1 MRRLLTSVVAIA
13 AFLALAWAAV
23 IWLTGGLTLTIAGVR
38 VSATTAWRPL
48 AIGVALG
55 AVGMRM
61 AGLRS
66 PRAVTA
72 WIVAHV
78 TPARCAIALAVMTA
92 VAGLAGNSWT
102 ASGPDPFAYVSQAA
116 LWRTGRLDLP
126 VPLAG
131 EVPWPDAVST
141 FAPFGYR
148 PAPHDAPALVPITAP
163 GVPMLMAVLERI
175 AGHRA
180 AFLVTP
186 LAGGALVLVTFA
198 IGRRVRSPATGLIAA
213 WLVATSPALLYNLM
227 WPMADVPA
235 ALCAGLMI
243 WCLLSS
249 SVAAAAGAGLAAA
262 AGTLVR
268 PNFIVIALG
277 GLVWLTFAER
287 RSQFRF
293 SRVVVFAA
301 ILCPAVAT
309 VLWLN
314 TRWFGSPLASGYGT
328 AGNLFSLAR
337 VATNVSRYG
346 RWLVETSP
354 LAVAGL
360 AALVVPVKWVWPVG
374 DGRRTASLFGISIVT
389 SCGVYLLYQTFND
402 WWYLRFLLPAWPAL
416 FVSAAAAL
424 DAIAGKQRRL
434 AIVAGA
440 VAIAAGVHGVSLA
453 RARGVFTLG
462 EGERRYVTIARI
474 VDRHT
479 EPSAVILTCQHSG
492 TVLYYAG
499 RDTVRFDLLDQAWL
513 DRAVSWLAE
522 HGRHPYILI
531 EDWEQPIFEAR
542 FGARNRLGHLSSAPA
557 VVWQS
562 SRRDGYVWLFD
573 PLRPNTPTQELP
585 PDVDRDQPL
594 VARPATFPKYD

>member
-1 MRRLLTSVVAIA
+1 MRRLLTSVIAIA
-13 AFLALAWAAV
+13 GLLALAWAAV
-23 IWLTGGLTLTIAGVR
+23 IWLTGGLTLTVAGMR

-48 AIGVALG
+48 AIGVAFGALG
-55 AVGMRM
+55 MWM
-61 AGLRS
+61 AGFRS
-66 PRAVTA
+66 PRAASA

-126 VPLAG
+126 VPLAAD
-131 EVPWPDAVST
+131 VPWPDAVST

-163 GVPMLMAVLERI
+163 GVPMLMAVLQRI
-175 AGHRA
+175 AGHWA

-243 WCLLSS
+243 GFLLSS
-249 SVAAAAGAGLAAA
+249 SVAAVAGAGLSAAV
-262 AGTLVR
+262 GTLVR

-277 GLVWLTFAER
+277 GLVWLVFAER
-287 RSQFRF
+287 RSESLF
-293 SRVVVFAA
+293 SRIAVFAA
-301 ILCPAVAT
+301 MLLPAVAT
-309 VLWLN
+309 MLWLN
-314 TRWFGSPLASGYGT
+314 ARWFGSPLASGYGT
-328 AGNLFSLAR
+328 AGNLFSIAR
-337 VATNVSRYG
+337 VGTNVSRYG
-346 RWLVETSP
+346 RWLLETSP
-354 LAVAGL
+354 LALVGL
-360 AALVVPVKWVWPVG
+360 GALMVPLKWVWPVG
-374 DGRRTASLFGISIVT
+374 DGRRTASLLAISIIT
-389 SCGVYLLYQTFND
+389 ACGVYLLYQTFND

-424 DAIAGKQRRL
+424 DAFADRQRRL
-434 AIVAGA
+434 AIVTGA
-440 VAIAAGVHGVSLA
+440 VVIAAGIYGVSLS
-453 RARGVFTLG
+453 RERGVFTLG

-479 EPSAVILTCQHSG
+479 EPSAVILTWQHSG

-499 RDTVRFDLLDQAWL
+499 RDTVRFDLLDSAWL
-513 DRAVSWLAE
+513 DRAVAWLAE

-542 FGARNRLGHLSSAPA
+542 FGARNRLGHPSAPA

-573 PLRPNTPTQELP
+573 PIRPDTPTQELA

-594 VARPATFPKYD
+594 VAAPAAFPKYD